1 VRCGCMLGM
10 TGGSMDNPFGLT
22 APQWLRA
29 GILGVLMAVVYLVVV
44 VGADVYRAFR

>member
-1 VRCGCMLGM
+1 M
-10 TGGSMDNPFGLT
+10 SPFNLT

-44 VGADVYRAFR
+44 VGADVYRAFK